1 MNIKTDGWSKKAH
14 IVVAVSTG
22 IDSMSLLYSLLNDY
36 QHTYRKLT
44 CVHVNHGLREQSYE
58 EEAFLREYCHQHH
71 IDIYIKR
78 LDLSDI
84 VADGNS
90 IQQEARQR
98 RYEWFGDIIAQ
109 LRADVLLTAHHLDDQ
124 LETIIYRL
132 FTGRSTRNSLG
143 MTYESYFNQY
153 KVYRPMLN
161 LKKTEILAYQ
171 YANQIPYYEDM
182 SNQDRKY
189 VRNDIRQRII
199 PAINENPHLNAHQLL
214 KLKDWHDIELQ
225 SLKEQAE
232 TFINNE
238 VSKSKYLTYSFS
250 RTAFNELNVNIK
262 SVVMDL
268 LFEKLDCHLAMP
280 QHAYDE
286 WFEQIRNDK
295 SQFNIHVTDEWIIQ
309 IAYDKFIIM
318 AHYEQSLLEE
328 QIVTHPY
335 TYQFGHYLITIHPN
349 ENDEAID
356 WPLTIRTRRDGDKF
370 KLNGSHGHKK
380 VSRLFIDKKIDS
392 IERTQIPIILD
403 AKQRVIAIGQL
414 YVATSFKHIID
425 IKKIGDDS

>member
-318 AHYEQSLLEE
+318 ANYEHSLLEE

-349 ENDEAID
+349 ENNEAID

-380 VSRLFIDKKIDS
+380 VSRLLIDKKIDS

-414 YVATSFKHIID
+414 YVTTSFKHIID